1 MHIRKTALACLL
13 VLAMLLAAP
22 MALAADAFTYPM
34 EPVTLTYWAAM
45 HPNCSPIVTNYADLE
60 LFKFIEEATG
70 VRLEFIHP
78 AMGSETEAFNLLIA
92 SNELPDIIEN
102 APSAFPGGPAGALKN
117 GIVMELSEVF
127 EKYCPNLTAILEA
140 NPDIDKMIKTDDQQ
154 YYCFPYI
161 RQQSGD
167 VFNAYIGSSWGPTI
181 RYDWLEEAGLAI
193 PETIDDWYQVLTAM
207 KARPGVEAPFT
218 GRFSD
223 LEQLFIGAFGGQVGF
238 YVEDGQVKYSMIEE
252 GRYDFLKT
260 MREWYEE
267 GLIDANIAT
276 NNAKAVETNMISGR
290 SFAARASGG
299 SYMGVWIPAGKVLD
313 ERYDLKPIAYPS
325 LVQGEE
331 PTFTNGST
339 SYSLSNI
346 MSVFISAQTE
356 NVEAVAR
363 FLDYGYSQEG
373 NLIYNYGKEGV
384 SYTMVDGQPQLMD
397 FIFTDDTLS
406 VASMIAMY
414 SKGHMGG
421 PFLQQ
426 TEMLNQFYTEPRQK
440 EALDTWKLGRQKG
453 YILPP
458 ITPSESE
465 TSEFTRIM
473 NEVNTYSDEMTVKFL
488 LGTESLDGFDAF
500 IQELHAIGIDRAIEI
515 YQMAY
520 ERYMNR

>member
-1 MHIRKTALACLL
+1 MKKALAITILITMLL
-13 VLAMLLAAP
+13 VTPA
-22 MALAADAFTYPM
+22 ALAAEVFAYPM

-45 HPNCSPIVTNYADLE
+45 HPNCSPIVTNYADLA
-60 LFKFIEEATG
+60 LFSFLTEATG
-70 VRLEFIHP
+70 VKLEFIHP
-78 AMGSETEAFNLLIA
+78 AMGSETEAFNLMIA

-117 GIVMELSEVF
+117 NIILELSDIF
-127 EKYCPNLTAILEA
+127 QQYCPNLMAILES
-140 NPDIDKMIKTDDQQ
+140 NPEIDKMIKTDDQQ

-167 VFNAYIGSSWGPTI
+167 EFNAYIGSSWGPAI

-193 PETIDDWYQVLTAM
+193 PETIGDWHTVLTAM
-207 KARPGVEAPFT
+207 KDRPGVEAPFT

-238 YVEDGQVKYSMIEE
+238 YVDNGQVKFSMLED
-252 GRYDFLKT
+252 GRLEFLTT
-260 MREWYEE
+260 MREWYVE

-299 SYMGVWIPAGKVLD
+299 SYMGVWIPAGKVID
-313 ERYDLKPIAYPS
+313 ENYDLKPIAYPS

-331 PTFTNGST
+331 PTYTNGST

-346 MSVFISAQTE
+346 MSVYIGAQTK
-356 NVEAVAR
+356 NIEAVAR
-363 FLDYGYSQEG
+363 FLDFGYSQEG

-384 SYTMVDGQPQLMD
+384 SYAMEDGAPVLMD
-397 FIFTDDTLS
+397 FIFHDDTIS

-426 TEMLNQFYTEPRQK
+426 TDLLNQFYTEPRQK
-440 EALDTWKLGRQKG
+440 EALDAWKLGRQKD

-473 NEVNTYSDEMTVKFL
+473 NEVNTYVDEMTVKFL
-488 LGTESLDGFDAF
+488 LGTESLDRFDAF
-500 IQELHAIGIDRAIEI
+500 ISEIHAIGIDRAIEI
-515 YQMAY
+515 YQAAY
-520 ERYMNR
+520 DRYMER